1 MTQVH
6 CDVTSCSYNKD
17 YGCHMDPINV
27 GGKGASFENLTC
39 CGSYLNKHTY
49 SNLAEYTYRRGE
61 ADTVHCNVS
70 SCKYNES
77 QLCSKD
83 HIDICGSK
91 ETDYYMDTNCGSFE
105 KQC

>member
-1 MTQVH
+1 MTHVQ

-39 CGSYLNKHTY
+39 CGSYLNKQTY

-61 ADTVHCNVS
+61 TETVNCNVH
-70 SCKYNES
+70 SCKFNES
-77 QLCSKD
+77 S
-83 HIDICGSK
+83 ICNKGEIHVGGSNSAN
-91 ETDYYMDTNCGSFE
+91 YYMDTNCDSFE
-105 KQC
+105 KE